1 MLFCLQAVIFLQFFA
16 NLSIF
21 LTACYNNALLFFQ
34 VYFMTT
40 LTWYG
45 KEEAV
50 KKAKQTPYCLLR
62 ELPDFSHNIAR
73 QPTADSRQPTAD
85 SRQPTADS
93 RQLSFC

>member
-1 MLFCLQAVIFLQFFA
+1 
-16 NLSIF
+16 
-21 LTACYNNALLFFQ
+21 
-34 VYFMTT
+34 MTT

-45 KEEAV
+45 KEEVV

-93 RQLSFC
+93 RQPTADSRQPTAQLLLKPYLKSSKI

>member
-1 MLFCLQAVIFLQFFA
+1 
-16 NLSIF
+16 
-21 LTACYNNALLFFQ
+21 
-34 VYFMTT
+34 MTT

-85 SRQPTADS
+85 S
-93 RQLSFC
+93 FC

>member
-1 MLFCLQAVIFLQFFA
+1 
-16 NLSIF
+16 
-21 LTACYNNALLFFQ
+21 
-34 VYFMTT
+34 MTI

-73 QPTADSRQPTAD
+73 QPTA
-85 SRQPTADS
+85 
-93 RQLSFC
+93 QLLLKPYLMSSKI

>member
-1 MLFCLQAVIFLQFFA
+1 
-16 NLSIF
+16 
-21 LTACYNNALLFFQ
+21 
-34 VYFMTT
+34 MTT

-73 QPTADSRQPTAD
+73 QPTADSRQLLLKPYLK
-85 SRQPTADS
+85 SS
-93 RQLSFC
+93 KI

>member
-1 MLFCLQAVIFLQFFA
+1 
-16 NLSIF
+16 
-21 LTACYNNALLFFQ
+21 
-34 VYFMTT
+34 MTT

-93 RQLSFC
+93 SASAETLSKVKQNLIIQGDNLSALKSLLPFYAGQV